1 MKFNKIVTAL
11 ILASGMATFGANAA
25 AEGGAGR
32 VDFHGSIIDAAC
44 SIDPDSSVIDVNL
57 GQIASKQLANQ
68 GSSTPVNFEINLKNC
83 ELSSDDDGEDKET
96 RAAAKNTVSVTFG
109 GSSANAANDL
119 LGITGDAS
127 GAGIAMTDGSGN
139 RITLGQP
146 TSARALIEGDNTL
159 GFSAFLVGLDGET
172 AEPGNFA
179 STADFTLAYE

>member
-11 ILASGMATFGANAA
+11 ILASGMATFAAN
-25 AEGGAGR
+25 AGR

-57 GQIASKQLANQ
+57 GQIASKQLANE
-68 GSSTPVNFEINLKNC
+68 GSSTPVTFDINLKNC
-83 ELSSDDDGEDKET
+83 ELSSEGGNEES

-109 GSSANAANDL
+109 GSAANATNDL
-119 LGITGDAS
+119 LGITGNAS
-127 GAGIAMTDGSGN
+127 GAGIAMTDGSGS
-139 RITLGQP
+139 RIVLGQA

-159 GFSAFLVGLDGET
+159 RFSAYLVGLNGQT